1 MSGGSLRR
9 VVITG
14 MGCVSALGLN
24 ARDTWAA
31 MREGR
36 SGIAPLTGLQ
46 ASDLRTLV
54 AAQLK
59 GYDPLAY
66 FDEKRLVMLDPV
78 SQYALVA
85 AREAMAQAGLDCRGE
100 LAERAAV
107 IIGTGIGGASTQD
120 QMAKRLYG
128 EGNPRVH
135 PMAIVRV
142 MPNAPASQ
150 ISLEMGLRGPVF
162 AVASAC
168 ASANH
173 AIGQALMLLQA
184 GVADVALTGGVEAC
198 ITVGTVKAWEAMR
211 VMADDTC
218 RPFSQGRRG
227 LVLGEGAGVF
237 VLETLDHA
245 LARGA
250 TILAELAGCGM
261 SADAADIVMPD
272 AGGAARAMRA
282 ALAHAGLAP
291 QDVGYINAHGTG
303 TVANDKTETRAI
315 QAVFGEQAKPLA
327 QRLAVSSTKS
337 MHGHAL
343 GAGGALELVAVI
355 GALREGV
362 LPPTINHLG
371 PDPECDL
378 DVVPNEAVQRPV
390 QAALSNSFAFGG
402 LNAVL
407 ALRRWPAAH

>member
-1 MSGGSLRR
+1 MRR

-14 MGCVSALGLN
+14 MGCVSALG
-24 ARDTWAA
+24 ASASATWAG

-36 SGIAPLTGLQ
+36 TGIGALVGL
-46 ASDLRTLV
+46 DDPTLRTSIAAQARDFV
-54 AAQLK
+54 AAEH
-59 GYDPLAY
+59 
-66 FDEKRLVMLDPV
+66 FDEKRLVLLDPV

-85 AREAMAQAGLDCRGE
+85 AREAVAQAGLSFGGDADERAG
-100 LAERAAV
+100 ERAAV

-120 QMAKRLYG
+120 QMARRLYG
-128 EGNPRVH
+128 ERNPRVH

-150 ISLEMGLRGPVF
+150 ISLEFGLRGPVF

-168 ASANH
+168 ASSNH
-173 AIGQALMLLQA
+173 ALAQALMLLQT
-184 GVADVALTGGVEAC
+184 GSADVALAGGVEAC
-198 ITVGTVKAWEAMR
+198 ITVGSVKAWEAMR

-218 RPFSQGRRG
+218 RPFSKGRRG

-237 VLETLDHA
+237 VLETLEHA
-245 LARGA
+245 QARGA
-250 TILAELAGCGM
+250 TILAEFVGAGM

-272 AGGAARAMRA
+272 ASGAARAMRA
-282 ALAHAGLAP
+282 ALEQGGLAP
-291 QDVGYINAHGTG
+291 EDVDYINAHGTG
-303 TVANDKTETRAI
+303 TAANDAIETRAI
-315 QAVFGEQAKPLA
+315 RALFGSHAD
-327 QRLAVSSTKS
+327 RLAVSSTKA

-343 GAGGALELVAVI
+343 GGGGAIELVAVI

-362 LPPTINHLG
+362 VPPTINYLG

-378 DVVPNEAVQRPV
+378 NVVPNSAQQRPV
-390 QAALSNSFAFGG
+390 RAALSNSFAFGG

-407 ALRRWPAAH
+407 ALRRWA

>member
-1 MSGGSLRR
+1 MRR

-14 MGCVSALGLN
+14 MGCVSALGVT
-24 ARDTWAA
+24 AGQTWVA

-36 SGIAPLTGLQ
+36 PGIGPLTGLH
-46 ASDLRTLV
+46 DTTLRTTI
-54 AAQLK
+54 AAQAK
-59 GYDPLAY
+59 GFVAGEH
-66 FDEKRLVMLDPV
+66 FDEKRLVLLDPV
-78 SQYALVA
+78 SQMALVA
-85 AREAMAQAGLDCRGE
+85 AREAVAQAGLEFGGE
-100 LAERAAV
+100 RAERTAV

-120 QMAKRLYG
+120 QMARRLYG

-150 ISLEMGLRGPVF
+150 ISLEFGLRGPVF

-168 ASANH
+168 ASSNH
-173 AIGQALMLLQA
+173 ALGQALMLLQT
-184 GVADVALTGGVEAC
+184 GTADVALAGGSEAC

-218 RPFSQGRRG
+218 RPFSKGRRG

-237 VLETLDHA
+237 VLETLEHA
-245 LARGA
+245 QARGA
-250 TILAELAGCGM
+250 TILAEFAGAGM

-272 AGGAARAMRA
+272 ASGAARAMRV
-282 ALAHAGLAP
+282 ALAQAGLSA
-291 QDVGYINAHGTG
+291 QDVDYINAHGTG
-303 TVANDKTETRAI
+303 TAANDTTETRAI
-315 QAVFGEQAKPLA
+315 RALFGSHADA
-327 QRLAVSSTKS
+327 LAVSSTKS

-343 GAGGALELVAVI
+343 GGGGAIELVAVL

-362 LPPTINHLG
+362 LPPTINYLG
-371 PDPECDL
+371 PDPDCDL
-378 DVVPNEAVQRPV
+378 NVVPNTAQQRPV
-390 QAALSNSFAFGG
+390 RAALSNSFAFGG

-407 ALRRWPAAH
+407 ALRRWG

>member
-1 MSGGSLRR
+1 MQR

-14 MGCVSALGLN
+14 MGCVSALGLS
-24 ARDTWAA
+24 AQATWQA

-36 SGIAPLTGLQ
+36 SGIGPLTGLQ
-46 ASDLRTLV
+46 ATDLRTPV

-59 GYDPLAY
+59 GYDPLAH

-78 SQYALVA
+78 SQYALLA
-85 AREAMAQAGLDCRGE
+85 AREAVAQAGLTCSGE

-150 ISLEMGLRGPVF
+150 ISLELGLRGPVF

-173 AIGQALMLLQA
+173 AIGQALMLLQS
-184 GVADVALTGGVEAC
+184 GVADVALAGGVEAC

-237 VLETLDHA
+237 VLETLAHA
-245 LARGA
+245 QARGA
-250 TILAELAGCGM
+250 TILAELAGSGM

-282 ALAHAGLAP
+282 AMAHAGLDP

-303 TVANDKTETRAI
+303 TAANDKTETRAI
-315 QAVFGEQAKPLA
+315 HAVFGAHAQAGAK
-327 QRLAVSSTKS
+327 RLAVSSTKS

-343 GAGGALELVAVI
+343 GAGGAIELIAVI
-355 GALREGV
+355 GALRDGV
-362 LPPTINHLG
+362 LPPTINYLG

-378 DVVPNEAVQRPV
+378 DVVPNHAVRRQV
-390 QAALSNSFAFGG
+390 HAALSNSFAFGG

-407 ALRRWPAAH
+407 ALRRWA

>member
-1 MSGGSLRR
+1 MRR

-14 MGCVSALGLN
+14 MGCVSALGLS
-24 ARDTWAA
+24 AVATWQG

-36 SGIAPLTGLQ
+36 PGIGPLTGL
-46 ASDLRTLV
+46 SGHDLRTPI
-54 AAQLK
+54 AAQLH
-59 GYDPLAY
+59 GYDPALH
-66 FDEKRLVMLDPV
+66 FDERRLVLLDPV
-78 SQYALVA
+78 SQYALIA
-85 AREAMAQAGLDCRGE
+85 AREAVAQAGLAFDG
-100 LAERAAV
+100 AAGERAAV

-120 QMAKRLYG
+120 SMARRLYG

-150 ISLEMGLRGPVF
+150 ISLEFGVRGPAF

-168 ASANH
+168 ASSNH
-173 AIGQALMLLQA
+173 ALAQAMLLLQA
-184 GVADVALTGGVEAC
+184 GAADVALAGGAEAC
-198 ITVGTVKAWEAMR
+198 ITLGSIKAWEAMR
-211 VMADDTC
+211 VLADDTC
-218 RPFSQGRRG
+218 RPFSRGRRG

-245 LARGA
+245 QARGA
-250 TILAELAGCGM
+250 VILAELAGAGM

-272 AGGAARAMRA
+272 ASGAARAMRT
-282 ALAHAGLAP
+282 ALAQARLSA

-303 TVANDKTETRAI
+303 TQVNDPTETRAI
-315 QAVFGEQAKPLA
+315 KAVFSEHA
-327 QRLAVSSTKS
+327 QSLSVSSTKS

-343 GAGGALELVAVI
+343 GAGGAIELVAVI

-362 LPPTINHLG
+362 LVPTINYLG

-378 DVVPNEAVQRPV
+378 DVVPNQARERAVA
-390 QAALSNSFAFGG
+390 AALSNSFAFGG

-407 ALRRWPAAH
+407 ALRRWP